1 MLTECRADLGYQHI
15 DGLYAPRRRKL
26 LRHRQIGRAHRGGAD
41 VMNDV
46 IRALRNVS
54 ALDQVAELALVQ
66 SEPDTVAKRRHAE
79 IAEMRADAQPVQFL
93 GRLYLPQANVIA
105 IEAFQFSEFRRRC
118 GVLFGAYRP

>member
-1 MLTECRADLGYQHI
+1 MLPECRADLGYHHI
-15 DGLYAPRRRKL
+15 AGLYAPRRRKL
-26 LRHRQIGRAHRGGAD
+26 LRHRQIGRAHRGCAD

-93 GRLYLPQANVIA
+93 SQIGRA
-105 IEAFQFSEFRRRC
+105 SRR
-118 GVLFGAYRP
+118 GSD